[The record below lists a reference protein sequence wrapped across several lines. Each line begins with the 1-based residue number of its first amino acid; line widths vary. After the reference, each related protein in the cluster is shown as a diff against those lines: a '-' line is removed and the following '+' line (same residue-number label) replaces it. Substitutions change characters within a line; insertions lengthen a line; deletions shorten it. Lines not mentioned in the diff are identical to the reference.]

1 MHNGQHKIMTE
12 IDVKLNKWQWYNEND
27 LENEV
32 NDKKIKSY
40 NTNTG
45 FELTTYSITPERL
58 AMGYVCS
65 R

>member
-1 MHNGQHKIMTE
+1 MTE

-45 FELTTYSITPERL
+45 FELTTYGITPERL
-58 AMGYVCS
+58 ATVCS